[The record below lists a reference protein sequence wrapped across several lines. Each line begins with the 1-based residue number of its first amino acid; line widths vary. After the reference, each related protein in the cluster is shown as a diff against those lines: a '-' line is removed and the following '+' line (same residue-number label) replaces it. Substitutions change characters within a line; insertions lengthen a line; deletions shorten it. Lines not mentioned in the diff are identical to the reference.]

1 MIKRFRRC
9 GLVVGGKGVYI
20 WFLAVASFGN
30 IPCWNGIL
38 PKIGIQQEQT
48 KRDFVIEWVVK
59 ERECIEFT

>member
-1 MIKRFRRC
+1 MIKGFRRC

-38 PKIGIQQEQT
+38 PKIGIV
-48 KRDFVIEWVVK
+48 RDRAPGPFLY
-59 ERECIEFT
+59 ECWAKPT